1 MLENLIILTSDIHTT
16 ITTYWVNHPTFTSI
30 VGTFIALRI
39 LWIIFKAAK
48 QLIKVLF
55 DQS

>member
-1 MLENLIILTSDIHTT
+1 MLENLIILISDIHTT
-16 ITTYWVNHPTFTSI
+16 ITTFWVKHPVFTGI
-30 VGTFIALRI
+30 IGTLIALHT
-39 LWIIFKAAK
+39 LWVIFKAAK